1 MADSGTVKALLYAC
15 LAFIG
20 FLITVTIFFI
30 YTLVFRV
37 KRQFV
42 YHISV
47 SDSTTHPYSTR
58 EQRVPESSATTGL
71 PETMEN
77 QGNADDDRDTDSLTR
92 NLSFRNFERPEQPIN
107 IAYQESIENQVSS
120 EHPET
125 TEHPQTTLNE
135 GRTDDGKD
143 TDSLTRNISLRNV
156 ERPEQSVDT
165 AYQENVEASIENQ
178 VMTMRSETIEHPAQT
193 TAENIGTM
201 DDDKDS
207 DILSR
212 GRLSFTTFERLI
224 EYAGTTEVSET
235 TDHPETTGYLGIQG
249 NPDTSGTTKGMD
261 SLTHAGEP
269 ATEDYSGNLET
280 ITENYVGI
288 PNADD
293 YTNPTDYTTD
303 YSKNAY
309 SLTPGILINNHQRA
323 TTGQPTTSAKLNTN
337 VNAEI
342 AEHEYTN
349 NNNDNISAISSSNTE
364 KQVSF
369 SGNDSTY
376 IVQRKEKTVQLIQ
389 YDETSNFEF
398 VKFARQQQ
406 KKT

>member
-1 MADSGTVKALLYAC
+1 MVDSGTVKALLYAC

-47 SDSTTHPYSTR
+47 SDSATHPYSTR
-58 EQRVPESSATTGL
+58 EQRVTESSAATGL
-71 PETMEN
+71 PETIEN

-125 TEHPQTTLNE
+125 TEHPQTISNE
-135 GRTDDGKD
+135 GR

-156 ERPEQSVDT
+156 ERPDQSVDT
-165 AYQENVEASIENQ
+165 AYQGNIEASIENR
-178 VMTMRSETIEHPAQT
+178 VMTMHSETTEHPAQT
-193 TAENIGTM
+193 TENIGTM

-207 DILSR
+207 DISSR

-235 TDHPETTGYLGIQG
+235 TDHTDTTGYLGIQG
-249 NPDTSGTTKGMD
+249 NPGASGTTTDMD
-261 SLTHAGEP
+261 SLTHAGQP
-269 ATEDYSGNLET
+269 ATEVHSGNLET

-323 TTGQPTTSAKLNTN
+323 TTGQPTTSGKLNTN

>member
-1 MADSGTVKALLYAC
+1 MADSDTVKALLYAC
-15 LAFIG
+15 LAFVG

-58 EQRVPESSATTGL
+58 EQRGTESSATTGL
-71 PETMEN
+71 PETIEN

-92 NLSFRNFERPEQPIN
+92 NLSFRNFERPVQPIN
-107 IAYQESIENQVSS
+107 TAHQESIENQVTSKY
-120 EHPET
+120 PET
-125 TEHPQTTLNE
+125 IEHPQITLNE

-165 AYQENVEASIENQ
+165 AYQENVEATIENQ
-178 VMTMRSETIEHPAQT
+178 VMIMHSEAIEHPVQT
-193 TAENIGTM
+193 TENIGTM

-224 EYAGTTEVSET
+224 EYAGTEVSET

-249 NPDTSGTTKGMD
+249 NAGTSGTTTYMD
-261 SLTHAGEP
+261 SLTHAGQP
-269 ATEDYSGNLET
+269 ATEDHSGNLET
-280 ITENYVGI
+280 ITENYAGI

-293 YTNPTDYTTD
+293 YTNPTDYTRD
-303 YSKNAY
+303 DSKNTY

-323 TTGQPTTSAKLNTN
+323 TTGHPPTSGKLNTN
-337 VNAEI
+337 ANAEI
-342 AEHEYTN
+342 TENEDSN

-398 VKFARQQQ
+398 VKFARQHQ

>member
-1 MADSGTVKALLYAC
+1 MADSGTVKALFYAC

-47 SDSTTHPYSTR
+47 SDSTIHPYSTR
-58 EQRVPESSATTGL
+58 EQRVTESSATTGL
-71 PETMEN
+71 PGTIEN

-107 IAYQESIENQVSS
+107 TAYQESIENQVTS
-120 EHPET
+120 EYPET
-125 TEHPQTTLNE
+125 IEHPQITLNE

-178 VMTMRSETIEHPAQT
+178 VMTMHSEAIEHPAQT
-193 TAENIGTM
+193 TENIGTM

-249 NPDTSGTTKGMD
+249 NP
-261 SLTHAGEP
+261 
-269 ATEDYSGNLET
+269 
-280 ITENYVGI
+280 
-288 PNADD
+288 
-293 YTNPTDYTTD
+293 
-303 YSKNAY
+303 
-309 SLTPGILINNHQRA
+309 
-323 TTGQPTTSAKLNTN
+323 
-337 VNAEI
+337 
-342 AEHEYTN
+342 
-349 NNNDNISAISSSNTE
+349 
-364 KQVSF
+364 
-369 SGNDSTY
+369 
-376 IVQRKEKTVQLIQ
+376 
-389 YDETSNFEF
+389 
-398 VKFARQQQ
+398 
-406 KKT
+406 